1 VHSFKKG
8 NILESSSINTQKEVQ
23 EYYGKVLETNKDL
36 KTNACCLA
44 DSVPHYQKSYLSQI
58 HSEVLEKF
66 YGCGSPIPYALEN
79 QSILDLG
86 SGSGRDSFLL
96 AAFAG
101 AGGRVIGVDMTAE
114 QLAVAEKHRDFHVKQ
129 FGLKDACIQFKK
141 GFIEDLKSLDIPDN
155 SLDLV
160 VSNCVIN
167 LSPNKEQVFRE
178 IFRVLKP
185 GGELYFSDIFATRR
199 LPEEFKTDSVLVGE
213 CLGGALYTEDFRRM
227 MLRLGINDYRIVKS
241 SLVTINDP
249 EMEARIGRTQ
259 FLSNTVRAFKLE
271 LEDRCEDFGQV
282 ATYKGGIRFSE
293 ELFVLD
299 DHHIFEKNR
308 PMLVCGNTAD
318 MVSKSRYGK
327 YFEVTKQNSTHFGLF
342 DCAPIQ
348 GASTFATQTG
358 ACC

>member
-1 VHSFKKG
+1 METMS
-8 NILESSSINTQKEVQ
+8 ENTKKEVQ
-23 EYYGKVLETNKDL
+23 EYYGKVLATNKDL

-44 DSVPHYQKSYLSQI
+44 DSVPHYQKAYLSRI
-58 HSEVLEKF
+58 HEEVLEKF
-66 YGCGSPIPYALEN
+66 YGCGSPIPHALEGK
-79 QSILDLG
+79 SVLDLG
-86 SGSGRDSFLL
+86 SGSGRDSFLIAAL
-96 AAFAG
+96 AG
-101 AGGRVIGVDMTAE
+101 PTGRVIGVDMTDE
-114 QLAVAEKHRDFHVKQ
+114 QLAVAEKHRDYHVKQ

-141 GFIEDLKSLDIPDN
+141 GFIEDLKALDIPDE
-155 SLDLV
+155 SLDVV

-185 GGELYFSDIFATRR
+185 GGELYFSDIFSTRR
-199 LPEEFKTDSVLVGE
+199 LPESFKSDSVLVGE
-213 CLGGALYTEDFRRM
+213 CLGSALYTEDFRRM
-227 MLRLGINDYRIVKS
+227 MLKIGVSDFRIVKS

-249 EMEARIGRTQ
+249 AIEARIGKTQ
-259 FLSNTVRAFKLE
+259 FLSNTVRAFKMN

-282 ATYKGGIRFSE
+282 ATYKGGIPYSE
-293 ELFVLD
+293 ELFMLD

-318 MVSKSRYGK
+318 MLSKSRYGK
-327 YFEVTKQNSTHFGLF
+327 FFEVRGDKQSHFGLF

-348 GASTFATQTG
+348 GAAQVGIQAG

>member
-1 VHSFKKG
+1 MTQL
-8 NILESSSINTQKEVQ
+8 NLTQKEVQ
-23 EYYGKVLETNKDL
+23 EYYGKVLATNKDL

-44 DSVPHYQKSYLSQI
+44 DSVPNYQKAYLSQI
-58 HSEVLEKF
+58 HSEVIEKF
-66 YGCGSPIPYALEN
+66 YGCGSPIPYALEGQN
-79 QSILDLG
+79 ILDLG

-96 AAFAG
+96 AALAG
-101 AGGRVIGVDMTAE
+101 KAGSVIGVDMTAE
-114 QLAVAEKHRDFHVKQ
+114 QLAVADKHRDYHIKQ
-129 FGLKDACIQFKK
+129 FGLQSSSIQFKK
-141 GFIEDLKSLDIPDN
+141 GFIEDLKSLDIADN

-167 LSPNKEQVFRE
+167 LSPNKELVFRE

-185 GGELYFSDIFATRR
+185 GGELYFSDIFSTRR
-199 LPEEFKTDSVLVGE
+199 LPESFKKDSVLVGE

-227 MLRLGINDYRIVKS
+227 MFNLGINDYRIVKS

-249 EMEARIGRTQ
+249 EIEARIGKTQ
-259 FLSNTVRAFKLE
+259 FLSNTVRAFKIN

-282 ATYKGGIRFSE
+282 ATYKGGLRFSE

-318 MVSKSRYGK
+318 MLTKSRYGK
-327 YFEVTKQNSTHFGLF
+327 YFEVRGDKSTHFGLL
-342 DCAPIQ
+342 DCAPAQ
-348 GASTFATQTG
+348 GSATLAVQTG